1 MRCTCGDPINVFKVP
16 EHFRSVLTLL
26 SFVPLYQKNALA
38 IADMETVFL
47 RAAWRLGCIYEY
59 SQHRPFLKKMGY
71 SDARPDSFA
80 EENCDSWTDKER
92 MLFVLHR

>member
-1 MRCTCGDPINVFKVP
+1 M
-16 EHFRSVLTLL
+16 

-38 IADMETVFL
+38 LADMETVFL

-71 SDARPDSFA
+71 SDARPDFFA